1 MTMRPTQDRVV
12 IKVSPQP
19 KKSEGGIILTEP
31 SKEDSK
37 YGRIISVGPGR
48 IEHNEHIKV
57 RLSVGQHVLFCDYHT
72 TNCGEKD
79 IVIVDEE
86 DVLAVIEE

>member
-48 IEHNEHIKV
+48 TENGIRIPV
-57 RLSVGQHVLFCDYHT
+57 RLLQGQYVLFCDYHT

>member
-1 MTMRPTQDRVV
+1 MNVVPTQDRVV

-19 KKSEGGIILTEP
+19 NKTKGGIILTEAA
-31 SKEDSK
+31 KDESK
-37 YGRIISVGPGR
+37 YGTIIEVGPGR
-48 IEHNEHIKV
+48 IEHGELIKV
-57 RLSVGQHVLFCDYHT
+57 RLSYGQRVLFCDYHT